1 MELSKIENYGI
12 DMVVTY
18 SCPDEDRCRV
28 GETCENCPF
37 FKGLILTEGRQV
49 EILCDFNA
57 KNEQHS
63 KLGEKNEEEK

>member
-12 DMVVTY
+12 DMLGTFC
-18 SCPDEDRCRV
+18 CPIEADR
-28 GETCENCPF
+28 GSGTCEDCPYF
-37 FKGLILTEGRQV
+37 EGLILTAGRRV
-49 EILCDFNA
+49 EILCAFNA